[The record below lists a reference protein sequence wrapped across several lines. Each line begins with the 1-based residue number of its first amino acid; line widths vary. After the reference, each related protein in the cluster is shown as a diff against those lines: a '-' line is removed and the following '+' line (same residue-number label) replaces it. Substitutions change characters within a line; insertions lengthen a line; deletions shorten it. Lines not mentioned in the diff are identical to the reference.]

1 MRLDE
6 FIGVPTELTLE
17 EFLAW
22 IDATPGQ
29 VIKHNGRAVGTIYR
43 HPKLGKIYVTRR
55 LKSKHLFRRWGSVG
69 ISRDVIIKLIKLQVD
84 KIVIWFKDTGEVFM
98 ATPKKFLMEGREL
111 WFGYEA
117 DSQLHLPLSEME
129 KFL

>member
-111 WFGYEA
+111 WFGYVA

>member
-43 HPKLGKIYVTRR
+43 HPKLGKIYVTKR

-84 KIVIWFKDTGEVFM
+84 KIVIWFKDTGEVFTT
-98 ATPKKFLMEGREL
+98 TPKKFLMEGREL